1 MKIELIDGVLVISC
15 ETKEE
20 VHQCASFHPMTMN
33 GINGEQIVSGWVI
46 KTLPIKVMID
56 DDGMKECFY
65 FDGLTT
71 KMSDDAIEFAVTGVE
86 KQDEGVIKR
95 TA

>member
-20 VHQCASFHPMTMN
+20 VHQCVSFHPMTME
-33 GINGEQIVSGWVI
+33 GVNGENIAAGWVT
-46 KTLPIKVMID
+46 KTFPIKVMID

-71 KMSDDAIEFAVTGVE
+71 KMSEDSIEFAVTGVE
-86 KQDEGVIKR
+86 RQEEGVTKR